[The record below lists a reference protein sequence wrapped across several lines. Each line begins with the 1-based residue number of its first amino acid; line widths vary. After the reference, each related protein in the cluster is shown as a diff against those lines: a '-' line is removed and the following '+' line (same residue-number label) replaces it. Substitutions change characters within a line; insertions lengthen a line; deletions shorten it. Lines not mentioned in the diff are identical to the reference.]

1 MKDRGLPIRRA
12 DPEEGRH
19 VAARDRISLGRG
31 LCCPERTGMEQGR
44 GKAAQ
49 GRPKTRMLPIKW
61 EKAPQAGCL
70 SGSVRGSYDA

>member
-12 DPEEGRH
+12 DPEEGNMWLH
-19 VAARDRISLGRG
+19 GIESHGVYAV
-31 LCCPERTGMEQGR
+31 PKETGMEQGR

-61 EKAPQAGCL
+61 EKSPQAGCL